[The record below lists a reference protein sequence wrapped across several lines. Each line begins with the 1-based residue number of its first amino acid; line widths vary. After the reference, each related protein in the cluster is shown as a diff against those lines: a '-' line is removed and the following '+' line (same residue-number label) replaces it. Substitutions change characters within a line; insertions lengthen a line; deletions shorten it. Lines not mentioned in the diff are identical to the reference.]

1 MRLKF
6 WRQSSLQWRLTGSLL
21 LTTSVVWCG
30 VLVLTWHETEHEL
43 SELLDAHLAQ
53 TASVVAAHTGDGHQV
68 DFTTAPVLHKYQ
80 PSVAFQIWHD
90 KALISHSSNAPTLPF
105 ASFGHAGISD
115 YLHQGQWWRLFATPG
130 HETDV
135 WVVVAEQRAFREDV
149 LKAGLYSALGPFLLG
164 LPVLALLIWW
174 VIVQS
179 LAPLRF
185 LSQSVSLRHSQS
197 LQPIELSGVAAEV
210 QPLVQALNQLFE
222 KIAQQLDKERQFN
235 ADAAHELRTPIA
247 AIRMHAQVAQGSRCL
262 PEAEMA
268 LNAILQGC
276 DRATRLVAQLLQM
289 SRLDSSAN
297 LDLIEVAE
305 AVTETRET
313 LAALAPQAMAR
324 QQTMDLQAPDALH
337 LPMAAGLVAV
347 LVGNLVDN
355 AQRYSPAGAQIHVIW
370 RVKPT
375 PCLIV
380 QDDGPGMSES
390 DLARLGDRFFRV
402 PGSATQG
409 SGLGWSIVRRLAELY
424 RLQIKVENRADHR
437 GLSVKVC
444 WPASS

>member
-1 MRLKF
+1 MRWAF
-6 WRQSSLQWRLTGSLL
+6 WRQSSLQWRLTVSLVL
-21 LTTSVVWCG
+21 ATSLVWCA

-53 TASVVAAHTGDGHQV
+53 TASVLAAHTGDGHQV

-90 KALISHSSNAPTLPF
+90 KALISHSANAPTLPLT
-105 ASFGHAGISD
+105 SSGHAGISD

-130 HETDV
+130 HEPDV
-135 WVVVAEQRAFREDV
+135 WVVVAERHAFREDV
-149 LKAGLYSALGPFLLG
+149 LKAGLYSALGPVLLG

-174 VIVQS
+174 MILQA
-179 LAPLRF
+179 LAPLRV
-185 LSQSVSLRHSQS
+185 LSQSVSLRHPQA

-210 QPLVQALNQLFE
+210 QPLVHALNRLFE

-247 AIRMHAQVAQGSRCL
+247 AIRIHAQVAQGSRSVQD
-262 PEAEMA
+262 AQVA

-289 SRLDSSAN
+289 SRLDSPAN
-297 LDLIEVAE
+297 LEETEVAE
-305 AVTETRET
+305 AVAETRET

-324 QQTMDLQAPDALH
+324 QQTLDLRGPDTLH

-355 AQRYSPAGAQIHVIW
+355 AQRYSPAGAQIHVTW
-370 RVKPT
+370 QVDPT

-380 QDDGPGMSES
+380 QDDGPGMSEA
-390 DLARLGDRFFRV
+390 DLTRLGDRFFRV
-402 PGSATQG
+402 PGSAAQG
-409 SGLGWSIVRRLAELY
+409 SGLGWSIVRRLAQRY
-424 RLQIKVENRADHR
+424 RLRIKVENRVDHR
-437 GLSVKVC
+437 GLCVSVR
-444 WPASS
+444 WPKSS

>member
-21 LTTSVVWCG
+21 LGTSVVWCA
-30 VLVLTWHETEHEL
+30 VMVLTWHETEHEL

-53 TASVVAAHTGDGHQV
+53 TASVLAAHTGDGHQV

-105 ASFGHAGISD
+105 ASFDHPGISD

-247 AIRMHAQVAQGSRCL
+247 AIRMHAQVAQGTCRV
-262 PEAEMA
+262 PDAQVA

-370 RVKPT
+370 RVKPN